1 MQDTIIEPLNNRKIT
16 TPALVSCTH
25 AKLEIE
31 IRSKQ
36 KSAFKQFQTEFK
48 PSWSISVESITPN
61 KIVATH
67 RHRWE
72 KIERDEPYLFRTANW
87 RQASR
92 ARTSSTKG
100 HTETATTF
108 RRNTAIDTLLMKQNV
123 SLLKKNSIS
132 SVLLKPNSEAPKGFV
147 FFQTQSFQKPKIFSH
162 QKSNPSSAFFRI
174 FRWKISHHLFWWRK
188 GVFIE
193 EKK

>member
-92 ARTSSTKG
+92 ARTSSTKRTHRDG
-100 HTETATTF
+100 YGVSTEHRDRHTVNETERF
-108 RRNTAIDTLLMKQNV
+108 SSQ
-123 SLLKKNSIS
+123 KKISIS

-174 FRWKISHHLFWWRK
+174 FRWKISHSFSD
-188 GVFIE
+188 E
-193 EKK
+193 EKGYL